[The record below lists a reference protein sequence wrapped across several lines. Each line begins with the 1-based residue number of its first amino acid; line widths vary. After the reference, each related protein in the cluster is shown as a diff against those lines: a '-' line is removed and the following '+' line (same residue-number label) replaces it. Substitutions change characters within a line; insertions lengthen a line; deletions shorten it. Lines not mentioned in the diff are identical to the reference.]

1 MLQVRNCKLILLAAL
16 LIGAAGSLAA
26 QSYGTGFFSVSATKQ
41 VQFADENLQVGEK
54 EYFLWSE
61 LSGSGSQVPFGQR
74 VLTQAEWYYLF
85 QTRTN
90 AYQLYALGR
99 IKTSTD
105 PETYQNGL
113 IILPDYETW
122 VQPAGVNALDVD
134 HTQDGY
140 EKNTYSTAD
149 WNAMAAAGAVF
160 LPCMGYSTDGT
171 TGTYETTHGT
181 YWTST
186 EYAAGDP
193 YFIQF
198 DEQNFYAEKH
208 NSAAGIVYRSVRTVK
223 AAPAILSENDE
234 QSEFATKKALLQSG
248 TEAYIIRTLRKAGCF
263 NTLTLPFN
271 VTDIASSPLGG
282 DNVEVYTFTSATVE
296 DGTLQLDIAPVTSN
310 SLSAGTPYLIQW
322 DNTGEVMTF
331 LHFTGITWD
340 NDEEAENAGTGDV
353 QFKGFYGKTHIND
366 DTNGDQH
373 LNLFLA
379 GGNELY
385 WPNDG
390 DNENAKMLG
399 FRAFFNVTTGVSS
412 SPIRRG
418 MPATLRIVENSNT
431 TTDVDHVQRDDA
443 QCTKV
448 MRDGQLYLLHNG
460 RMYNVQ
466 GQMIKEGGLQ

>member
-26 QSYGTGFFSVSATKQ
+26 SGFFTINAEGDR
-41 VQFADENLQVGEK
+41 VQFADENLKVDNK
-54 EYFLWSE
+54 EYFQWSD
-61 LSGSGSQVPFGQR
+61 LSTQVPFGQR

-90 AYQLYALGR
+90 AYQLYALGC

-122 VQPAGVNALDVD
+122 VQPDGVKALNVD

-140 EKNTYSTAD
+140 EKNTYPTAD

-198 DEQNFYAEKH
+198 DEQNFYDNMH
-208 NSAAGIVYRSVRTVK
+208 NSTAGDVYRSVRTVK

-234 QSEFATKKALLQSG
+234 QSEFAAKKALLQTTAS

-263 NTLTLPFN
+263 NTLILPFN
-271 VTDIASSPLGG
+271 VPRH
-282 DNVEVYTFTSATVE
+282 SAE
-296 DGTLQLDIAPVTSN
+296 
-310 SLSAGTPYLIQW
+310 
-322 DNTGEVMTF
+322 
-331 LHFTGITWD
+331 ITWRSIPSLRLLL
-340 NDEEAENAGTGDV
+340 
-353 QFKGFYGKTHIND
+353 KT
-366 DTNGDQH
+366 
-373 LNLFLA
+373 
-379 GGNELY
+379 ELCS
-385 WPNDG
+385 W
-390 DNENAKMLG
+390 
-399 FRAFFNVTTGVSS
+399 
-412 SPIRRG
+412 I
-418 MPATLRIVENSNT
+418 LR
-431 TTDVDHVQRDDA
+431 
-443 QCTKV
+443 
-448 MRDGQLYLLHNG
+448 L
-460 RMYNVQ
+460 
-466 GQMIKEGGLQ
+466 

>member
-26 QSYGTGFFSVSATKQ
+26 QSYGSGFFSVSATKR
-41 VQFADENLQVGEK
+41 VRFATENYTSGETK
-54 EYFLWSE
+54 YFDWDHL
-61 LSGSGSQVPFGQR
+61 PTGQE
-74 VLTQAEWYYLF
+74 VLTEDEWNYLLG
-85 QTRTN
+85 TDAGEDGERTN

-122 VQPAGVNALDVD
+122 VQPDGVNALDVD
-134 HTQDGY
+134 HTQQGY
-140 EKNTYSTAD
+140 EKNTYSAAD
-149 WNAMAAAGAVF
+149 WNDMAAAGAVF
-160 LPCMGYSTDGT
+160 LPCMGYSTNGT
-171 TGTYETTHGT
+171 TGTDETTHGS
-181 YWTST
+181 YWIKT
-186 EYAAGDP
+186 EDGYNTNNA
-193 YFIQF
+193 YRLQF
-198 DEQNFYAEKH
+198 EDNLVSEQGTMAKTNKY
-208 NSAAGIVYRSVRTVK
+208 SVRTVTT
-223 AAPAILSENDE
+223 APAILSENDE
-234 QSEFATKKALLQSG
+234 QLEFATKKALLASG

-271 VTDIASSPLGG
+271 VPDIASSPLGG
-282 DNVEVYTFTSATVE
+282 DNVEVYTFTSATVQ
-296 DGTLQLDIAPVTSN
+296 DGTLLLDIARVTSN
-310 SLSAGTPYLIQW
+310 SLDAGTPYLIQW

-331 LHFTGITWD
+331 LHFTGITSWD

-353 QFKGFYGKTHIND
+353 QFKGFYGKKHID
-366 DTNGDQH
+366 DDANH
-373 LNLFLA
+373 SNLFLA

-390 DNENAKMLG
+390 DDENAKMLG

-418 MPATLRIVENSNT
+418 MPAALRIVENSNT